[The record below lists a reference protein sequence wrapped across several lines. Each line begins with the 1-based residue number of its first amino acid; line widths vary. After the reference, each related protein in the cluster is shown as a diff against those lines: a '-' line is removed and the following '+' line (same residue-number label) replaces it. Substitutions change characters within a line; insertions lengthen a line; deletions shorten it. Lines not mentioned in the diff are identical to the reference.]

1 MRKPSASLFLLMAF
15 MLIHPS
21 MGAGAIQLIDGKPP
35 LIPTGYDL
43 FKLSPRELQAYV
55 SGIYEGQLLMA
66 EFSKI
71 PPLICVDDMLTR
83 DNFTSRFLNNLRA
96 QTDMIMRLPA
106 RIVVMAILI
115 MQHPCD
121 QKL

>member
-1 MRKPSASLFLLMAF
+1 MRKLSASLFLLAAF

-35 LIPTGYDL
+35 STPTGYDL
-43 FKLSPRELQAYV
+43 FKLSPRELQAYI
-55 SGIYEGQLLMA
+55 SGIHEGQLLMA
-66 EFSKI
+66 ELSKI
-71 PPLICVDDMLTR
+71 PPLICVDDMLTG
-83 DNFTSRFLNNLRA
+83 DNFTYRFLNNLRI